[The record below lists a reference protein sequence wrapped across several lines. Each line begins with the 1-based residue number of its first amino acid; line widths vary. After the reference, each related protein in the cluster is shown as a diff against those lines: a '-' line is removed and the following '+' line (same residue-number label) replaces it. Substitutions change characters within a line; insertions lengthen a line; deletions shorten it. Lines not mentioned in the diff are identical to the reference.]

1 VSKVWVLGS
10 KNPNADKSVE
20 WNDKFPN
27 FTDPDVVIVNL
38 QSLNKNAIQIINKDE
53 YKLARD
59 LMWDRFV
66 QGNTLI
72 FITAAHTEIPSGY
85 IFDDPQYIEVIE
97 QENGSQRHSR
107 VDFPIDY
114 LCPVKLMFRRV
125 LN

>member
-10 KNPNADKSVE
+10 KNPNAHKSVE

-38 QSLNKNAIQIINKDE
+38 QSLNKNAIQIINKE
-53 YKLARD
+53 GYKLARD

-72 FITAAHTEIPSGY
+72 FITAAHREIPSGY
-85 IFDDPQYIEVIE
+85 IIDEPQYIEVIQHE
-97 QENGSQRHSR
+97 DGSQRHSR
-107 VDFPIDY
+107 VDFHG
-114 LCPVKLMFRRV
+114 
-125 LN
+125 